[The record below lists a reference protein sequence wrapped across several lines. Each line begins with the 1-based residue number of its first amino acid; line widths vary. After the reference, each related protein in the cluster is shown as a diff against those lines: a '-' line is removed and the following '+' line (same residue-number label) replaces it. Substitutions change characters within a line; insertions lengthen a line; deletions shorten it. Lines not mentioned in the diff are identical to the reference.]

1 MHAISELFE
10 LSRPFVT
17 HTPHTATLLRLT
29 IILVPT
35 VVLLALAVPAAK
47 RKSGNPLRG
56 WLLGLFA
63 GLSMLII
70 RLPFIT
76 VRAFGAGIA
85 AVFGQQPSI
94 TAELGFPW
102 NADLLALGLFWV
114 AAVYAYFVDPHPGR
128 RRTVTVS
135 LLFGAMALDVLYG
148 RYLQAWLDAA
158 EIAVCRKR
166 AGAARRS
173 AVGFVRP
180 AQRGRPRTS
189 ALQRVPQPESGGKG
203 CCRGSARFVKR
214 QKRPNAYGRPPTLG

>member
-35 VVLLALAVPAAK
+35 AVLLALAVPAAK

-114 AAVYAYFVDPHPGR
+114 AAVYAYFVDPHPSR

-158 EIAVCRKR
+158 EAAQYAENARGLHVEVLSVLFVLLNAAALALPLCSAFRSRKAAKKAVA
-166 AGAARRS
+166 AGR
-173 AVGFVRP
+173 
-180 AQRGRPRTS
+180 RTS
-189 ALQRVPQPESGGKG
+189 
-203 CCRGSARFVKR
+203 
-214 QKRPNAYGRPPTLG
+214 

>member
-35 VVLLALAVPAAK
+35 AVLLALAVPAAK

-114 AAVYAYFVDPHPGR
+114 AAVYAYFVDPHPSR

-158 EIAVCRKR
+158 ETAQYAENALGLHVDLLSVLFVLLNAAALARPLCSAFRSRKAAKKAVA
-166 AGAARRS
+166 AGR
-173 AVGFVRP
+173 
-180 AQRGRPRTS
+180 RTS
-189 ALQRVPQPESGGKG
+189 
-203 CCRGSARFVKR
+203 
-214 QKRPNAYGRPPTLG
+214 

>member
-35 VVLLALAVPAAK
+35 AVLLALAVPAAK

-76 VRAFGAGIA
+76 IRAFGVGIA

-158 EIAVCRKR
+158 ETAQYAENALGLHVDLLSVLFVLLNAAALALPLCSAFRSRKAAKKAVA
-166 AGAARRS
+166 AGR
-173 AVGFVRP
+173 
-180 AQRGRPRTS
+180 RTS
-189 ALQRVPQPESGGKG
+189 
-203 CCRGSARFVKR
+203 
-214 QKRPNAYGRPPTLG
+214 